1 MFILAN
7 LGEKIKSSFEWVRGV
22 VFSKDFY
29 LIVLMITLTLLGY
42 GLGRLSNI
50 TSNREPVKIEM
61 LGEVIGQN
69 SSQDTLK
76 VATVNSAT
84 KNIKQTLEATNNNV
98 PVTSSLAGVYVGSRT
113 STKYHLPTCSG
124 AKRIK
129 EENRV
134 WFKSKEEAE
143 SRGYTPAGN
152 CPGI

>member
-7 LGEKIKSSFEWVRGV
+7 LREKIKSGFRWVRGV
-22 VFSKDFY
+22 VVSKDFY
-29 LIVLMITLTLLGY
+29 LISLMITLTLLGY
-42 GLGRLSNI
+42 GLGRLSKV
-50 TSNREPVKIEM
+50 TSNQEPVKIEM

-69 SSQDTLK
+69 SSINAYNIETS
-76 VATVNSAT
+76 NSIA
-84 KNIKQTLEATNNNV
+84 KDSNKSFETNNSM

-129 EENRV
+129 EENKV